1 MSSRKNVFEKLEQ
14 DFDLFEWNDEKC
26 ELNFEKHHIDFD
38 DAITIFGGP
47 IIRKRSDRDG
57 ETRHLAVGLLEG
69 IEIAVIYTERNG
81 VCRVISARRAR
92 KNEREAYHEA
102 FPGGP

>member
-1 MSSRKNVFEKLEQ
+1 MRTESNSFEEVEIVF
-14 DFDLFEWNDEKC
+14 DFFEWDDDKC

-38 DAITIFGGP
+38 DAITIFDGP
-47 IIRKRSDRDG
+47 VIRKRSDRGG

-81 VCRVISARRAR
+81 VCRIISARRAR